1 MNEETQLRDSI
12 DNLYDR
18 LRQMYRRKRKTCDL
32 PELPKLGLQNHSLSK
47 GEKYDY
53 ESRYRKFWEHIN
65 EIERNIDAGTSF
77 PPYNIIRHDDEN
89 ATVEFAVA
97 GYKKDDIE
105 IVVHP
110 HPQNYKVLEVTS
122 DREPSGEE
130 ETVYE
135 HRGIARRKFRLPS
148 HRRLERHGSVL
159 RRRNPLCKFA

>member
-1 MNEETQLRDSI
+1 MITS
-12 DNLYDR
+12 
-18 LRQMYRRKRKTCDL
+18 
-32 PELPKLGLQNHSLSK
+32 LGIEH
-47 GEKYDY
+47 
-53 ESRYRKFWEHIN
+53 FWDHIN
-65 EIERNIDAGTSF
+65 EIERKLDQSTTF
-77 PPYNIIRHDDEN
+77 PPYNIVRHDEEN

-135 HRGIARRKFRLPS
+135 HRGIARRKFRSRLPLTEDWNVTGAFCEDGILYVNL
-148 HRRLERHGSVL
+148 HKIVPEHKKPQVIDI
-159 RRRNPLCKFA
+159 A

>member
-1 MNEETQLRDSI
+1 MLTS
-12 DNLYDR
+12 
-18 LRQMYRRKRKTCDL
+18 
-32 PELPKLGLQNHSLSK
+32 LGI
-47 GEKYDY
+47 E
-53 ESRYRKFWEHIN
+53 KFWEHIN

-77 PPYNIIRHDDEN
+77 PPYNIIRHDEEN

-135 HRGIARRKFRLPS
+135 HRGIARRKFRSRLPLTEDWNVTGAYCEDGILFVNL
-148 HRRLERHGSVL
+148 HKIIPEGKKPQVVEI
-159 RRRNPLCKFA
+159 A

>member
-1 MNEETQLRDSI
+1 MITSLGIEHFRD
-12 DNLYDR
+12 
-18 LRQMYRRKRKTCDL
+18 
-32 PELPKLGLQNHSLSK
+32 
-47 GEKYDY
+47 
-53 ESRYRKFWEHIN
+53 HIN
-65 EIERNIDAGTSF
+65 EIERKLDQSTTF
-77 PPYNIIRHDDEN
+77 PPYNIVRHDEEN

-135 HRGIARRKFRLPS
+135 HRGIARRKFRSRLPLTEDWNVTGAYCEDGILYVNL
-148 HRRLERHGSVL
+148 HKIIPEHKKPQVIDI
-159 RRRNPLCKFA
+159 A

>member
-1 MNEETQLRDSI
+1 MITS
-12 DNLYDR
+12 
-18 LRQMYRRKRKTCDL
+18 
-32 PELPKLGLQNHSLSK
+32 LGI
-47 GEKYDY
+47 E
-53 ESRYRKFWEHIN
+53 KFWEHIN

-77 PPYNIIRHDDEN
+77 PPYNIIRHDEEN

-122 DREPSGEE
+122 DRESSGSE

-135 HRGIARRKFRLPS
+135 HRGIARRKFRSRLPLTEDWNVTGAFCEDGILYVNLHKIIPDEKKPKVIEIS
-148 HRRLERHGSVL
+148 
-159 RRRNPLCKFA
+159 

>member
-1 MNEETQLRDSI
+1 MITS
-12 DNLYDR
+12 
-18 LRQMYRRKRKTCDL
+18 
-32 PELPKLGLQNHSLSK
+32 LGI
-47 GEKYDY
+47 E
-53 ESRYRKFWEHIN
+53 KFWEHIN

-77 PPYNIIRHDDEN
+77 PPYNIIRHDEEN

-122 DREPSGEE
+122 DREPTGEE

-135 HRGIARRKFRLPS
+135 HRGIARRKFRSRLPLTEDWNVTGAFCEDGILYVNL
-148 HRRLERHGSVL
+148 HKIIPEDKKPQVIEI
-159 RRRNPLCKFA
+159 A

>member
-1 MNEETQLRDSI
+1 MITS
-12 DNLYDR
+12 
-18 LRQMYRRKRKTCDL
+18 
-32 PELPKLGLQNHSLSK
+32 LGI
-47 GEKYDY
+47 E
-53 ESRYRKFWEHIN
+53 KFWEHIN

-77 PPYNIIRHDDEN
+77 PPYNIIRHDEEN

-122 DREPSGEE
+122 DREPTGEE

-135 HRGIARRKFRLPS
+135 HRGIARRKFRSRLPLTEDWNVTGAFCEDGILFVNL
-148 HRRLERHGSVL
+148 HKIIPEDKKPQVIDI
-159 RRRNPLCKFA
+159 A

>member
-1 MNEETQLRDSI
+1 MITS
-12 DNLYDR
+12 
-18 LRQMYRRKRKTCDL
+18 
-32 PELPKLGLQNHSLSK
+32 LGI
-47 GEKYDY
+47 E
-53 ESRYRKFWEHIN
+53 KFWEHIN

-122 DREPSGEE
+122 DRESSGEE

-135 HRGIARRKFRLPS
+135 HRGIARRKFRSRLPLTEDWNVTGAFCEDGILYVNLHKIIPDEKKPKVIEIS
-148 HRRLERHGSVL
+148 
-159 RRRNPLCKFA
+159 

>member
-1 MNEETQLRDSI
+1 MITS
-12 DNLYDR
+12 
-18 LRQMYRRKRKTCDL
+18 
-32 PELPKLGLQNHSLSK
+32 LGI
-47 GEKYDY
+47 E
-53 ESRYRKFWEHIN
+53 KFWEHIN

-77 PPYNIIRHDDEN
+77 PPYNIIRHDEEN

-135 HRGIARRKFRLPS
+135 HRGIARRKFRSRLPLTEDWNVTGAYCEDGILFVNL
-148 HRRLERHGSVL
+148 HKIIPEGKKPQVVEI
-159 RRRNPLCKFA
+159 A

>member
-1 MNEETQLRDSI
+1 MITS
-12 DNLYDR
+12 
-18 LRQMYRRKRKTCDL
+18 
-32 PELPKLGLQNHSLSK
+32 LGI
-47 GEKYDY
+47 E
-53 ESRYRKFWEHIN
+53 KFWEHIN

-135 HRGIARRKFRLPS
+135 HRGIARRKFRSRLPLTEDWNVTGAYCEDGILYVNL
-148 HRRLERHGSVL
+148 HKIIPENKKQQVIDI
-159 RRRNPLCKFA
+159 A

>member
-1 MNEETQLRDSI
+1 MITS
-12 DNLYDR
+12 
-18 LRQMYRRKRKTCDL
+18 
-32 PELPKLGLQNHSLSK
+32 LGI
-47 GEKYDY
+47 E
-53 ESRYRKFWEHIN
+53 KFWEHIN

-77 PPYNIIRHDDEN
+77 PPYNIIRHDEEN
-89 ATVEFAVA
+89 APVEFAVA

-135 HRGIARRKFRLPS
+135 HRGIARRKFRSRLP
-148 HRRLERHGSVL
+148 LTEDWNVTGAY
-159 RRRNPLCKFA
+159 CED

>member
-1 MNEETQLRDSI
+1 MITS
-12 DNLYDR
+12 
-18 LRQMYRRKRKTCDL
+18 
-32 PELPKLGLQNHSLSK
+32 LGI
-47 GEKYDY
+47 E
-53 ESRYRKFWEHIN
+53 KFWEHIN

-77 PPYNIIRHDDEN
+77 PPYNIIRHDEEN

-122 DREPSGEE
+122 DRESSGSE

-135 HRGIARRKFRLPS
+135 HRGIARRKFRSRLPLTEDWNVTGYCEDGILYVNL
-148 HRRLERHGSVL
+148 HKIVPEHKKPQVIDI
-159 RRRNPLCKFA
+159 A

>member
-1 MNEETQLRDSI
+1 MITS
-12 DNLYDR
+12 
-18 LRQMYRRKRKTCDL
+18 
-32 PELPKLGLQNHSLSK
+32 LGI
-47 GEKYDY
+47 E
-53 ESRYRKFWEHIN
+53 KFWEHIN

-77 PPYNIIRHDDEN
+77 PPYNIIRHDEEN

-97 GYKKDDIE
+97 GYKKNDIE

-135 HRGIARRKFRLPS
+135 HRGIARRKFRSRLPLTEDWNVTGAYCEDGILYVNLHKIIPEDKKPQVIS
-148 HRRLERHGSVL
+148 IT
-159 RRRNPLCKFA
+159 

>member
-1 MNEETQLRDSI
+1 MITS
-12 DNLYDR
+12 
-18 LRQMYRRKRKTCDL
+18 
-32 PELPKLGLQNHSLSK
+32 LGI
-47 GEKYDY
+47 E
-53 ESRYRKFWEHIN
+53 KFWDHIN

-77 PPYNIIRHDDEN
+77 PPYNIIRHDEEN

-130 ETVYE
+130 ESVYE
-135 HRGIARRKFRLPS
+135 HRGIARRKFRSRLPLTEDWNVTGAYCEDGILYVNLHKIIPDEKKPKVIEIS
-148 HRRLERHGSVL
+148 
-159 RRRNPLCKFA
+159 

>member
-1 MNEETQLRDSI
+1 MIT
-12 DNLYDR
+12 
-18 LRQMYRRKRKTCDL
+18 
-32 PELPKLGLQNHSLSK
+32 SLAI
-47 GEKYDY
+47 E
-53 ESRYRKFWEHIN
+53 KFWEHIN

-130 ETVYE
+130 ETIYE
-135 HRGIARRKFRLPS
+135 HRGIARRKFRSRLPLTEDWNVTGAYCEDGILYVNL
-148 HRRLERHGSVL
+148 HKIIPEDKKPQVIDI
-159 RRRNPLCKFA
+159 A